1 MAIATSVEPASD
13 TVLPH
18 HIIESCLTP
27 ARAPTT
33 KLFSLAGRSVVVTGA
48 GRGLGI
54 TLATAVLEAGG
65 DAICLDILPEPSKE
79 DWANI
84 VRIQKSS
91 KASAIY
97 LQCNVVDES
106 AVSSSLAQAAEYA
119 QTRGKPIRGLL
130 HCAGIQ
136 QMIDAMEYP
145 LEGFRR
151 ILDVNVTGSF
161 LLAKHTARLM
171 RDEGNSGSL
180 VLIASMSGQI
190 ANRGIHCSAYNSSKA
205 AVQQMC
211 RSLAME
217 FGVHGIRVNS
227 LSPGYIRTAMTDQLL
242 EEKPEI
248 EKLWMMGAHLG
259 RLGAPEDFKAPA
271 VFLLADGSAFMTGS
285 DLRVDGGHCASA

>member
-1 MAIATSVEPASD
+1 MAIANSVEPVSD
-13 TVLPH
+13 TVLAQH
-18 HIIESCLTP
+18 VKESSLTP

-33 KLFSLAGRSVVVTGA
+33 KLFSLEDRTVVVTGA

-65 DAICLDILPEPSKE
+65 DVICLDILPEPSKE

-84 VRIQKSS
+84 DRIQKSS
-91 KASAIY
+91 KVSATY

-106 AVSSSLAQAAEYA
+106 AVSSTLAHAAECA
-119 QTRGKPIRGLL
+119 QRRGKPIRGLL

-136 QMIDAMEYP
+136 QMVDAIEYP
-145 LEGFRR
+145 LECFRR

-190 ANRGIHCSAYNSSKA
+190 ANRVSI
-205 AVQQMC
+205 
-211 RSLAME
+211 L
-217 FGVHGIRVNS
+217 
-227 LSPGYIRTAMTDQLL
+227 P
-242 EEKPEI
+242 
-248 EKLWMMGAHLG
+248 
-259 RLGAPEDFKAPA
+259 
-271 VFLLADGSAFMTGS
+271 
-285 DLRVDGGHCASA
+285 